1 MGLFLFQNK
10 NHFTVSCA
18 HRNWFWSCNGLERLR
33 IYIAMLVTCGSGGD
47 GPEVVAWMFGS
58 SSNFLSS
65 PLCPDGVQVLDFGVS
80 IADDLLS

>member
-1 MGLFLFQNK
+1 
-10 NHFTVSCA
+10 
-18 HRNWFWSCNGLERLR
+18 
-33 IYIAMLVTCGSGGD
+33 MLVTCGSGGD

>member
-1 MGLFLFQNK
+1 MELQWAGAVTYLDCYA
-10 NHFTVSCA
+10 V
-18 HRNWFWSCNGLERLR
+18 
-33 IYIAMLVTCGSGGD
+33 IAMLVTCGSGGD
-47 GPEVVAWMFGS
+47 GPKVVAWMFGS